1 LVVGERGSYG
11 GSTASMAFRTR
22 SDVMMPLEARL
33 AIREALVEPEE
44 RQAMAGGGCGV
55 EALRPRIGNFAKS
68 LKGRMCG
75 AQ

>member
-1 LVVGERGSYG
+1 
-11 GSTASMAFRTR
+11 
-22 SDVMMPLEARL
+22 MMPLEARL